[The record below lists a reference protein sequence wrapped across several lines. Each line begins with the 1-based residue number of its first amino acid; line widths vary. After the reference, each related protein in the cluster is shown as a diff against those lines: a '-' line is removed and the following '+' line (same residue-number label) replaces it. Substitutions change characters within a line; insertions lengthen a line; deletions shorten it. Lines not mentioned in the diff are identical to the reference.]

1 VSNDFPNTPA
11 EGGQL
16 DGFSQHP
23 DTETLSASLDGRL
36 AAWERETVAMHVAS
50 CSDCRRE
57 LTELRA
63 TVLLLNDLPRYE
75 PRRSFQ
81 VSPRQLRPAPGES
94 WAWFTRLLPALP
106 ALRTATVAV
115 AILLMVV
122 SAGDV
127 LVHRNGDESSDTTAP
142 PGEVL
147 NALGTETV
155 QPASNQ
161 QADEPMMAEQD
172 APSTTSGSGAAAAGV
187 QPDLDQAAD
196 QQEGGQQAPMAAA
209 PASDNAVATVP
220 ASVERIEET
229 RQQTEIP
236 EATGQSGSS
245 ASSARNT
252 GPPRT
257 VAATPRQRPS
267 TWRLTEVGL
276 GLILLWLIVTVAGL
290 QRLRRRT

>member
-1 VSNDFPNTPA
+1 MSNDFPNKRA
-11 EGGQL
+11 DGDRFEG
-16 DGFSQHP
+16 FTQHP

-36 AAWERETVAMHVAS
+36 ASWERDTVAMHVAG

-81 VSPRQLRPAPGES
+81 ISPRQLRTAPEDS

-106 ALRTATVAV
+106 ALRTATMAV
-115 AILLMVV
+115 AILLMAV

-127 LVHRNGDESSDTTAP
+127 LVHRNGGESNDVTAP
-142 PGEVL
+142 QGQAL

-155 QPASNQ
+155 QPSSNQ
-161 QADEPMMAEQD
+161 QANEPMMAAQD

-187 QPDLDQAAD
+187 QPELDQAAD
-196 QQEGGQQAPMAAA
+196 QQEGGQQAPMEAA
-209 PASDNAVATVP
+209 PGSDNAVVTVP
-220 ASVERIEET
+220 AADERNEET
-229 RQQTEIP
+229 GQQTAILQ
-236 EATGQSGSS
+236 ATGQSGSS
-245 ASSARNT
+245 AISGRNAGT
-252 GPPRT
+252 PRP

-267 TWRLTEVGL
+267 AWRLTEVGL

-290 QRLRRRT
+290 QRLRRRA